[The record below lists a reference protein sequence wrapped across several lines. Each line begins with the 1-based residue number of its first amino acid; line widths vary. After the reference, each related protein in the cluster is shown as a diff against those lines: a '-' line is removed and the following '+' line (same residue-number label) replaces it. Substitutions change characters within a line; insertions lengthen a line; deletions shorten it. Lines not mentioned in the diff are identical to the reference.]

1 METAFKAAL
10 KNNICFIPCFNA
22 FSSLPFLLYGCV
34 HARAPMW
41 RPKDDFQE
49 LVFSSVCV
57 GSGDQTQVI
66 TSLDDK
72 YIYPLNYLARPPN
85 SYMRNGV

>member
-1 METAFKAAL
+1 
-10 KNNICFIPCFNA
+10 
-22 FSSLPFLLYGCV
+22 
-34 HARAPMW
+34 MW